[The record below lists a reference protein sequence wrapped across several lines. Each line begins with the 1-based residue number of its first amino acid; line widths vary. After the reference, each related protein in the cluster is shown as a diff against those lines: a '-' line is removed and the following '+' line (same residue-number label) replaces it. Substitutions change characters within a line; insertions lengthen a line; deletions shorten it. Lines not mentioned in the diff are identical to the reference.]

1 MAGYRVKRVEALI
14 KEALSPLLIKDFQDA
29 ASGLLTVTRVE
40 MTADLR
46 TARVFVSVFGG
57 ADREAVLDR
66 ISQAA
71 GLLRKAV
78 ASRVKLKYN
87 PQLIFTLDLGPDH
100 EARIDAL
107 LKQAKK
113 T

>member
-1 MAGYRVKRVEALI
+1 MSGYRDKRIGALI
-14 KEALSPLLIKDFQDA
+14 KEAISPVLIKEFQDA

-46 TARVFVSVFGG
+46 TARVFVSVFGS
-57 ADREAVLDR
+57 ADRDAVLAR
-66 ISQAA
+66 LAKGA
-71 GLLRKAV
+71 GVLRKAV

-87 PQLIFTLDLGPDH
+87 PVLIFALDLGPDH
-100 EARIDAL
+100 EARIDEL
-107 LKQAKK
+107 LKLTKK

>member
-1 MAGYRVKRVEALI
+1 MSGYRVRRVEALI
-14 KEALSPLLIKDFQDA
+14 KEALSPVLIKDFQDA

-57 ADREAVLDR
+57 ADREA
-66 ISQAA
+66 
-71 GLLRKAV
+71 AV
-78 ASRVKLKYN
+78 ARLAQGAGSLRRAVATRVKLKYN
-87 PQLIFTLDLGPDH
+87 PQLIFVLDLGPDH
-100 EARIDAL
+100 EALIDEL
-107 LKQAKK
+107 LKRTKA